1 MPTVKPHFFSSFRCD
16 IARSRLLDMV
26 SGNYKEAVDD
36 YMNLL
41 NGKEDPNDDEIFNL
55 VSSLKK
61 VDCFIN
67 CHNMGPWDIWESK

>member
-1 MPTVKPHFFSSFRCD
+1 
-16 IARSRLLDMV
+16 MV
-26 SGNYKEAVDD
+26 SGRYKEAVDE

-41 NGKEDPNDDEIFNL
+41 NGKEEPNEDEMFNL

-67 CHNMGPWDIWESK
+67 CHNMGTWDIWESKLLHIVTCLLYNTLTPHITY

>member
-1 MPTVKPHFFSSFRCD
+1 
-16 IARSRLLDMV
+16 MV
-26 SGNYKEAVDD
+26 SGRYKEAVDE

-41 NGKEDPNDDEIFNL
+41 NGKEEPNEDEMFNL

-67 CHNMGPWDIWESK
+67 CHNMGTWDIWESK